1 MKSEIFKA
9 RDRSR
14 TETGLEGPNGSKSSL
29 VRGHVVPYQLTLPRS
44 QRMVA
49 DVMGVDHV
57 LRRTATREPAGCSEP
72 PSLPRKTCGANRLQI
87 RWRKT
92 SLAASRPTTAER
104 ESRSRGVAAE
114 ESQRFLCPSS
124 GVEWSVTCCRL
135 YVVFL
140 PFKFC
145 CAMAPSSGEKDCK
158 GPSV

>member
-1 MKSEIFKA
+1 MFSG
-9 RDRSR
+9 
-14 TETGLEGPNGSKSSL
+14 GLRPASLPAAQNLRLSPGKPAERIDSKSVGGKQVWRL
-29 VRGHVVPYQLTLPRS
+29 RGRQ
-44 QRMVA
+44 Q
-49 DVMGVDHV
+49 
-57 LRRTATREPAGCSEP
+57 
-72 PSLPRKTCGANRLQI
+72 PSGR
-87 RWRKT
+87 
-92 SLAASRPTTAER
+92 
-104 ESRSRGVAAE
+104 VAAE